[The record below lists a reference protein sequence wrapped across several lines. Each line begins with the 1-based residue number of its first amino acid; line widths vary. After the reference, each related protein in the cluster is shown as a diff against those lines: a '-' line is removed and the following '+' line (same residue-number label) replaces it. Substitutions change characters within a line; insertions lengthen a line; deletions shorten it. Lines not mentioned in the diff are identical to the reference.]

1 LKVINMARDK
11 MVDRV
16 AGIMGTPE
24 MIRNIG
30 IVAHIDHG
38 KTTLSDNLLAG
49 AGMLSKELAGNACW
63 TDSDEEEQE
72 RGITIDSANVS
83 MVHEYDGKEYLIN
96 LIDTPG
102 HVDFGGDVTRAMRAV
117 DGAVVVIDAVEGTMP
132 QTETVLRQALKE
144 HVKPVLFINKVDRLI
159 NELQVDGQE
168 MQIRLGKLID
178 HVNKLIKGMNEERY
192 KAGWRVD
199 AAEGTVAFG
208 SALYNWAISVPMMQK
223 TGVSF
228 QQIYDYNKSDDPNS
242 IRELA
247 DKCPLHEVLNDM
259 VIRFL
264 PSPLEAQEGRI
275 GAIWHGDK
283 ESPIYKSMITADPEA
298 DLAFMVTDIT
308 MDPHAGEVATGR
320 LFSGSLS
327 RGMEAFVSGTS
338 RKNRIQQVGVFMGPK
353 RLEVENI
360 PAGNIAAVTG
370 LRDAIVGSTVTTLE
384 GMEPFESI
392 THASEPVV
400 TVAVE
405 AKHMKDLPKLVDVL
419 RQVAKEDPTLK
430 ITLDE
435 ETGEHLM
442 AGMGEL
448 HLEVIAHRIER
459 DKGVEISTTPPIVVY
474 RETIRGGA
482 GPVEGKSP
490 NRHNRFYV
498 EVEPLEEGVRDLIKA
513 GEISMR
519 MPEVERREKLMEAG
533 LDKDEAKGIADIF
546 ESNVYLDMTKGIQ
559 HLNET
564 MELILEGF
572 HEVMK
577 GGPLSK
583 EPCMGV
589 KVKLMDAKLH
599 EDAVHRGPA
608 QVIPASRQGIQ
619 AAMLMADDTLLEPYQ
634 KVFIQVPQD
643 QMGGATKEIQGRRGI
658 IINMTSEGDMTI
670 IESRA
675 PVSELFGFAGDIRSA
690 TEGRAMWSTEFAGFD
705 TLPANLTGEIV
716 SGIRERKGLKK
727 ELPQASDFLSI

>member
-1 LKVINMARDK
+1 MGRRKK
-11 MVDRV
+11 MVERV
-16 AGIMGTPE
+16 TALMKEPE

-38 KTTLSDNLLAG
+38 KTTLSDNILAG
-49 AGMLSKELAGNACW
+49 AGMISKELAGRQLFM
-63 TDSDEEEQE
+63 DSDEEEQE
-72 RGITIDSANVS
+72 RGITIDSSNVS
-83 MVHEYDGKEYLIN
+83 MVHEFDGDDYLIN

-159 NELQVDGQE
+159 NELKVDSQE

-223 TGVSF
+223 TGISF
-228 QQIYDYNKSDDPNS
+228 NDVYNFCRDEDMKS
-242 IRELA
+242 LA
-247 DKCPLHEVLNDM
+247 EKCPLHEAVNDM

-264 PSPLEAQEGRI
+264 PSPIQAQEDRVSV
-275 GAIWHGDK
+275 IWHGDR
-283 ESPIYKSMITADPEA
+283 KSEIGQSMKNADDEG
-298 DLAFMVTDIT
+298 DLAFMVTDIS

-327 RGMEAFVSGTS
+327 RGMEVYVSGAAK
-338 RKNRIQQVGVFMGPK
+338 KNRIQQVGIFMGPE
-353 RLEVENI
+353 RIEVENI

-370 LRDAIVGSTVTTLE
+370 LKDAIVGSTVTSLD
-384 GMEPFESI
+384 GMTPFESI

-419 RQVAKEDPTLK
+419 RQVAKEDPTLS
-430 ITLDE
+430 ITLNE

-448 HLEVIAHRIER
+448 HLEVIGHRIQR
-459 DKGVEISTTPPIVVY
+459 DKNVEITTTPPIVVY
-474 RETIRGGA
+474 RETIRAGA

-498 EVEPLEEGVRDLIKA
+498 IVEPLSEDVRKLIRS
-513 GEISMR
+513 GEVSMR
-519 MPEVERREKLMEAG
+519 MPELERREKLMEAG
-533 LDKDEAKGIADIF
+533 MDKDEAKGIVDIY

-572 HEVMK
+572 VEVMK
-577 GGPLSK
+577 AGPLSR

-589 KVKLMDAKLH
+589 KVKLVDAKLH

-608 QVIPASRQGIQ
+608 QVIPASRQAIQ

-634 KVFIQVPQD
+634 KVFIQVPQE

-658 IINMTSEGDMTI
+658 IINMTAEGDMTI
-670 IESRA
+670 IESKA
-675 PVSELFGFAGDIRSA
+675 PVAELFGFAGDIRSA

-705 TLPANLTGEIV
+705 TLPANLNSEIV
-716 SGIRERKGLKK
+716 GSIRERKGLKK
-727 ELPQASDFLSI
+727 ELPQASDFLSQ

>member
-1 LKVINMARDK
+1 MGRRKK
-11 MVDRV
+11 MVERV
-16 AGIMGTPE
+16 TALMNEPE
-24 MIRNIG
+24 KIRNIG

-49 AGMLSKELAGNACW
+49 AGMISKELAGKQLFM
-63 TDSDEEEQE
+63 DSDEEEQQ
-72 RGITIDSANVS
+72 RGITIDASNVS
-83 MVHEYDGKEYLIN
+83 MVHQYNGVDYLIN

-159 NELQVDGQE
+159 NELKVDSQE

-192 KAGWRVD
+192 KAGWKVD
-199 AAEGTVAFG
+199 AAIGTVAFG
-208 SALYNWAISVPMMQK
+208 SALYNWAISVPMMKK
-223 TGVSF
+223 TGISF
-228 QQIYDYNKSDDPNS
+228 NDVYNYC
-242 IRELA
+242 REGDMKTLA
-247 DKCPLHEVLNDM
+247 DKCPLHEAVNDM

-264 PSPLEAQEGRI
+264 PNPLQAQEGRTNV
-275 GAIWHGDK
+275 IWHGDRK
-283 ESPIYKSMITADPEA
+283 SAIAKSMATADA
-298 DLAFMVTDIT
+298 KGDLAFMVTDIS

-320 LFSGSLS
+320 LFSGTLT
-327 RGMEAFVSGTS
+327 RGLEVEVTGAAK
-338 RKNRIQQVGVFMGPK
+338 KNRIQQVGIFMGPE
-353 RLEVENI
+353 RLEVESI

-370 LRDAIVGSTVTTLE
+370 LRDAFVGSTVTTLD
-384 GMEPFESI
+384 GMTPFESI
-392 THASEPVV
+392 KHASEPVV

-405 AKHMKDLPKLVDVL
+405 AKHMKDLPKLVEVL
-419 RQVAKEDPTLK
+419 RQVAKEDPTLS
-430 ITLDE
+430 ITLNE

-459 DKGVEISTTPPIVVY
+459 DKKVEITTTPPIVVY
-474 RETIRGGA
+474 RETIRGKA

-498 EVEPLEEGVRDLIKA
+498 HVEPLEQGVRDLIRN
-513 GEISMR
+513 GDVSMR
-519 MPEVERREKLMEAG
+519 MTEVERRDKLMEAG
-533 LDKDEAKGIADIF
+533 MTKDEAKSIVAIF
-546 ESNVYLDMTKGIQ
+546 ESNIYIDMTKGIQ

-572 HEVMK
+572 EEVMK
-577 GGPLSK
+577 AGPLSR

-589 KVKLMDAKLH
+589 KVKLVDAKLH

-608 QVIPASRQGIQ
+608 QVIPASRQSIQ

-658 IINMTSEGDMTI
+658 IYNMTSEGDTTI
-670 IESRA
+670 IESKA
-675 PVSELFGFAGDIRSA
+675 PVAELFGFAGDIRSA
-690 TEGRAMWSTEFAGFD
+690 TEGRAMWSTEFVGFE
-705 TLPANLTGEIV
+705 TLPTSLSNEIIG
-716 SGIRERKGLKK
+716 SIRQRKGLKK
-727 ELPQASDFLSI
+727 ELPQAADYLSP

>member
-1 LKVINMARDK
+1 
-11 MVDRV
+11 MVERV
-16 AGIMGTPE
+16 TALMGNPE

-49 AGMLSKELAGNACW
+49 AGMISSELAGRQLFM
-63 TDSDEEEQE
+63 DSDEEEQE

-83 MVHEYDGKEYLIN
+83 MVHSYDGKEYLIN

-159 NELQVDGQE
+159 NELQVDAQE

-192 KAGWRVD
+192 QAGWRVD
-199 AAEGTVAFG
+199 AANGTVAFG
-208 SALYNWAISVPMMQK
+208 SALYNWAISVPMMKK

-228 QQIYDYNKSDDPNS
+228 GEVFQYCRDEDMKA
-242 IRELA
+242 LA
-247 DKCPLHEVLNDM
+247 DKCPLHEAVNDM

-264 PSPLEAQEGRI
+264 PSPIQAQDGRV
-275 GAIWHGDK
+275 GAIWHGDR
-283 ESPIYKSMITADPEA
+283 ESAISKAMSEADPEA
-298 DLAFMVTDIT
+298 ELAFMVTNIS
-308 MDPHAGEVATGR
+308 MDPHAGEVSTGR
-320 LFSGSLS
+320 IFSGSLK
-327 RGMEAFVSGTS
+327 RGMEVFVSGAA
-338 RKNRIQQVGVFMGPK
+338 KPNRIQQVGVFMGPE
-353 RLEVENI
+353 RLEVDMI

-384 GMEPFESI
+384 GMAPFESI
-392 THASEPVV
+392 RHASEPVV

-405 AKHMKDLPKLVDVL
+405 AKHMKDLPKLVEVL

-430 ITLDE
+430 VTLDE

-459 DKGVEISTTPPIVVY
+459 DKGVEITTTPPIVVY
-474 RETIRGGA
+474 RETIAAAA

-498 EVEPLEEGVRDLIKA
+498 VVEPLEQAVVDLIRE
-513 GEISMR
+513 GEISMNL
-519 MPEVERREKLMEAG
+519 PELERREKLIAAG
-533 LDKDEAKGIADIF
+533 LDKDEAKKIVDIY
-546 ESNVYLDMTKGIQ
+546 ESNAYFDMTKGIQ

-572 HEVMK
+572 VEVMK

-608 QVIPASRQGIQ
+608 QVIPASRQAIQ
-619 AAMLMADDTLLEPYQ
+619 AAMLMAEDTLLEPYQ
-634 KVFIQVPQD
+634 KVFIQVPQE

-658 IINMTSEGDMTI
+658 IHNMTSEGDTTI

-690 TEGRAMWSTEFAGFD
+690 TEGRAMWSTEFAGFE
-705 TLPANLTGEIV
+705 TLPTNMVNEIV
-716 SGIRERKGLKK
+716 TGIRQRKGLKAEMPK
-727 ELPQASDFLSI
+727 ASDFMSM